1 MSTSPAAQQ
10 KHQLPQSAS
19 SPPSTIPID
28 PSLLAPSPP
37 PPSSKASATTTATAS
52 IPFSVPHATCPG
64 DGRCDGTG
72 GAPACNGCP
81 TYNNAISN
89 YLHQAQAIVQAQLS
103 QHQSQHSLPPVLD
116 MSATNPTVT
125 SQHGS
130 PTVSATS
137 PLSAAPLNPSIATLP
152 HDNAST
158 SDTEHEA
165 SSVSPRANGASRTIA
180 PRGQENGYTNG
191 LNGKSNPAPPPRS
204 ITPQKRANSGA
215 AVPVGALSCTN
226 CGTSTTPLWRR
237 DSAGNNICNA
247 CGLYHKLHGTHRPET
262 MKKTVIKRR
271 KRVPAAAG
279 SRNNNDGAS
288 PSSTQQASIYPATG
302 QPAGMKT
309 AEQAAAEALVTVSWG
324 GPASQQ
330 SGQQSAPQS
339 GVEDDGGEGPKKKKA
354 KRAPKKPKD
363 TTAES
368 APEKAD
374 ESMDVDQQ
382 PGSSTR
388 PPTQYHQPVAVR
400 PAHPVVAA
408 RSNDDGYLPRFA
420 SPSAQGGGVELPPLV
435 PSLLKEGG
443 PGTSS
448 RGYSPSPLASL
459 GRGSNSPM
467 VHPHNQLPPIFP
479 SGHPSSSQPRH
490 HSYSDQVHQLRRSP
504 PESLLHP
511 PGHGTSS
518 RSTSAQSGASSRHS
532 PPAGEYHSTYHGHV
546 PSVAELERHYEELR
560 QEKMRLEDMVHR
572 TSRLMEGVKRGI
584 DEMRGANSLPP
595 PVTGSGI
602 DMANAPQT
610 AVSPRPL
617 SAMSR
622 PLSRMG
628 PPSRPASALAQA
640 SPPSAVPLPRRERE
654 SSGEKVW
661 ATTTVNESSS
671 REN

>member
-10 KHQLPQSAS
+10 NHQLPHPAS
-19 SPPSTIPID
+19 SPSTIPID
-28 PSLLAPSPP
+28 PSLLAH
-37 PPSSKASATTTATAS
+37 PPSATSPTSTATATAS

-81 TYNNAISN
+81 TYNNAIQN

-103 QHQSQHSLPPVLD
+103 QHQSQHSLPAALD
-116 MSATNPTVT
+116 MSATAPKD
-125 SQHGS
+125 HGS
-130 PTVSATS
+130 PTVTATS
-137 PLSAAPLNPSIATLP
+137 PLSAAPVNPSIATLP
-152 HDNAST
+152 HDTAST
-158 SDTEHEA
+158 SDTEHESA
-165 SSVSPRANGASRTIA
+165 SVSPRANGTSRTIV

-191 LNGKSNPAPPPRS
+191 VNGKSAPAPPRS
-204 ITPQKRANSGA
+204 ITPQKRPNSSA

-271 KRVPAAAG
+271 KRVAAAG

-288 PSSTQQASIYPATG
+288 PTPTQQPIIYPATG
-302 QPAGMKT
+302 QVAGMNT
-309 AEQAAAEALVTVSWG
+309 AEQAAAEALASWG

-330 SGQQSAPQS
+330 SGQQSTPQS
-339 GVEDDGGEGPKKKKA
+339 GVEDDGGEGPKKKKI

-363 TTAES
+363 TA
-368 APEKAD
+368 AGPAQEKAD
-374 ESMDVDQQ
+374 ESMDVDQH
-382 PGSSTR
+382 PVGGTSR
-388 PPTQYHQPVAVR
+388 AAAEYRQPVAIR
-400 PAHPVVAA
+400 HPVVAA
-408 RSNDDGYLPRFA
+408 RSNDDGFLPRFA
-420 SPSAQGGGVELPPLV
+420 SPSAQGQGVELPPLI
-435 PSLLKEGG
+435 PNLLRGNPEEGG
-443 PGTSS
+443 AGTSS

-459 GRGSNSPM
+459 GRGSSSPM
-467 VHPHNQLPPIFP
+467 VHSHNQLPPIF
-479 SGHPSSSQPRH
+479 PSSSQPRH
-490 HSYSDQVHQLRRSP
+490 HSYSDQGHPLRRSP

-511 PGHGTSS
+511 PGIGPSS

-532 PPAGEYHSTYHGHV
+532 PPAGDYHSAPHGYV

-560 QEKMRLEDMVHR
+560 QERMRLEDMVHK

-595 PVTGSGI
+595 PAISSGI

-610 AVSPRPL
+610 ALSPRPI

-628 PPSRPASALAQA
+628 PPSRPASALAHA

-654 SSGEKVW
+654 SSGEKIWV
-661 ATTTVNESSS
+661 TTTANESSS

>member
-1 MSTSPAAQQ
+1 MSASPAAQQ
-10 KHQLPQSAS
+10 NHQLPQSAS
-19 SPPSTIPID
+19 SPPPSTIPID
-28 PSLLAPSPP
+28 PSLLAH
-37 PPSSKASATTTATAS
+37 PPSSSSPASTATATAS

-103 QHQSQHSLPPVLD
+103 QHQSQHNLPAALD
-116 MSATNPTVT
+116 MSATAPKDHASPSVT
-125 SQHGS
+125 
-130 PTVSATS
+130 ATS

-158 SDTEHEA
+158 SDTEHESTSA
-165 SSVSPRANGASRTIA
+165 SPRANGNTRAIA

-191 LNGKSNPAPPPRS
+191 VNGKSAPAPPRS

-215 AVPVGALSCTN
+215 AVQVGALSCTN

-279 SRNNNDGAS
+279 PRNNNDGAS
-288 PSSTQQASIYPATG
+288 PTPSQQPIIYPAAG
-302 QPAGMKT
+302 QVAGMNT
-309 AEQAAAEALVTVSWG
+309 AEQAAAEALASWG

-339 GVEDDGGEGPKKKKA
+339 GVEDDAAEGHKKKKV

-363 TTAES
+363 TA
-368 APEKAD
+368 AGAAQEKAD

-382 PGSSTR
+382 PTARSTTEYR
-388 PPTQYHQPVAVR
+388 QPVAVR
-400 PAHPVVAA
+400 HPVVAA
-408 RSNDDGYLPRFA
+408 RSNDDGFLPRFA
-420 SPSAQGGGVELPPLV
+420 SPSAQGQGVELPPLV
-435 PSLLKEGG
+435 PSLLRGNLEEGG
-443 PGTSS
+443 AGTSS

-459 GRGSNSPM
+459 GRGSSSPM

-479 SGHPSSSQPRH
+479 SGHSSSQSRH
-490 HSYSDQVHQLRRSP
+490 HSYSDQGHPLRRSP

-511 PGHGTSS
+511 PGAGPSS
-518 RSTSAQSGASSRHS
+518 RSTSAQSSRHS
-532 PPAGEYHSTYHGHV
+532 PPAGDHHSAHHNHV
-546 PSVAELERHYEELR
+546 PSVLELERHYEELR

-584 DEMRGANSLPP
+584 DEMRGATSLPP
-595 PVTGSGI
+595 PAISSGI

-610 AVSPRPL
+610 ALSPRPL

-628 PPSRPASALAQA
+628 PPSRPTSALAHA
-640 SPPSAVPLPRRERE
+640 SPPSAVPLPRRERD
-654 SSGEKVW
+654 SGGEKVW
-661 ATTTVNESSS
+661 PTTIVNEGSS
-671 REN
+671 RET